1 MFARLLLV
9 AAVASASNE
18 TAFRGWMS
26 TYSKTYPTVALFEQ
40 HLAAFLENDRIINEH
55 NAQESSYTLGHN
67 EFSDLTNAEFNKL
80 YLDMSYVGHAPGAT
94 GNAVHNNQTVT
105 AGAVDWAKQ
114 GAVTPIKNQGQCG
127 SCWSFSTTGALEGAY
142 KIKHGS
148 LTSFSEQQLVACD
161 KVDNGCNGGLMD
173 NAFTWI
179 TKNGGLC
186 SESSYPYTAGKGTR
200 GTCKTSC
207 STVSNSAPH
216 GHKDVAGNDNA
227 MSSALEIGPV
237 SVAIEADKSA
247 FQLYKSGV
255 LSSNACGTKLDHG
268 VLAVG
273 FGSMGGKDYYKVKN
287 SWGASWGMSGYI
299 LLEKGGSAPAKG
311 MCGILSGPP
320 SYPLL

>member
-1 MFARLLLV
+1 MIV
-9 AAVASASNE
+9 AALTALTASANLQSADYYQAKLTSWSAEFGSCENAQ
-18 TAFRGWMS
+18 AFADNDDIIS
-26 TYSKTYPTVALFEQ
+26 T
-40 HLAAFLENDRIINEH
+40 H
-55 NAQESSYTLGHN
+55 NAGNSTFTLGHN
-67 EFSDLTNAEFNKL
+67 QFSCLTNEQFVARF
-80 YLDMSYVGHAPGAT
+80 LDTTFVPRAPGST
-94 GNAVHNNQTVT
+94 GNAVHYAN
-105 AGAVDWAKQ
+105 ASEPLASSVDWVHK

-127 SCWSFSTTGALEGAY
+127 SCWAFSTTGAMEGAY
-142 KIKHGS
+142 QIKHGS
-148 LTSFSEQQLVACD
+148 LKSFSEQQLVACD
-161 KVDNGCNGGLMD
+161 KTDNGCNGGLMD
-173 NAFTWI
+173 NAFTWV

-186 SESSYPYTAGKGTR
+186 TESSYPYTAGKGTR

-216 GHKDVAGNDNA
+216 GHKDVAGNDGA

-255 LSSNACGTKLDHG
+255 LSSDACGTKLDHG

-273 FGSMGGKDYYKVKN
+273 FGSMGGKNYYKVKN
-287 SWGASWGMSGYI
+287 SWGATWGMSGYI